1 MLNYLFRKLIEWE
14 KKEKLYRLGFD
25 VEYIKRANSQLF
37 SMIVSETQKELDK
50 IMAEIKLLGDPK
62 RDTKRHEKMIELQ
75 SKALKINEKLSM
87 RKDKM
92 NEIERGAVIKGELEY
107 QLKMLR
113 TWKP

>member
-62 RDTKRHEKMIELQ
+62 RREKMIELQ